1 MSTTTSLPSE
11 RMAIAG
17 VISPGSLNVGA
28 NNSNWIDLA
37 LYTQLL
43 GVIAT
48 GTLGTGATL
57 DAKWQLADD
66 AAGAN
71 AVDSTQNTLTQIL
84 KASGDNKQ
92 ALMNFDSGRSK
103 PFSKRFARLVLTVG
117 GAASAAS
124 ATILGVPRHQPAT
137 DFDLASVVQI
147 V

>member
-1 MSTTTSLPSE
+1 MSSTTSLPSE

-48 GTLGTGATL
+48 GTLG
-57 DAKWQLADD
+57 
-66 AAGAN
+66 AAA
-71 AVDSTQNTLTQIL
+71 TQNTLTQIL

-103 PFSKRFARLVLTVG
+103 PFTKRFARLVLTVG
-117 GAASAAS
+117 GAASSAS